1 MEKRIYPASL
11 FDANMA
17 AMTFAQKVLSRASGR
32 DVFPGDIIS
41 AKIDLAMS
49 HENAALVLRAFK
61 EIGASS
67 LWDPEKV
74 VLLFDHRIPANTTKA
89 AEGHQSVRRFVRA
102 EGLPNFYDLREGICH
117 QVLPEKGHVRPGML
131 IVGTD
136 SHTTTYGALGAFSTG
151 IGATE
156 MAAVW
161 ATGELWMK
169 VPQTFRFNLTGKLE
183 GPVSAKD
190 AILHLIGEMGAD
202 GCDYRCTE
210 FVGPVVDEMSVSGR
224 MTMCNMSMEMGA
236 KAGVAFPD
244 HKTKDYLRGRTEAE
258 WTPVLSDPDATVEK
272 EFDMDL
278 TGLSPQVA
286 YPHSVDNVKPVEE
299 MAGIPMDQAVI
310 GSCTN
315 GRAEDLLAAENVL
328 RGRRV
333 ADGTR
338 LIIVPA
344 SREVY
349 LWAADSGILSS
360 LVRSGAIVTNPGC
373 GPCLGAHQGL
383 LAPGERCIAT
393 TNRNFRGRM
402 GSPDSE
408 VYLASPATVAA
419 SALKGA
425 IADPREVWA

>member
-1 MEKRIYPASL
+1 MAS
-11 FDANMA
+11 
-17 AMTFAQKVLSRASGR
+17 MTFAQKVLSRASGKE
-32 DVFPGDIIS
+32 VFPGEIVS

-49 HENAALVLRAFK
+49 HENAALVLRSFK
-61 EIGASS
+61 EIGAKEV
-67 LWDPEKV
+67 WDPEKL

-89 AEGHQSVRRFVRA
+89 AEGHQSVRNFVRT

-117 QVLPEKGHVRPGML
+117 QVLPEKGHVLPGML

-169 VPQTFRFNLTGKLE
+169 VPQTYRFHLTGKLSE
-183 GPVSAKD
+183 PVSAKD
-190 AILHLIGEMGAD
+190 VILHLIGSMGAD
-202 GCDYRCTE
+202 GCDYRCAE
-210 FVGPVVDEMSVSGR
+210 FVGPVVDGMSVSGR

-236 KAGVAFPD
+236 KAGVTFPD
-244 HKTKDYLRGRTEAE
+244 DRTKDYLKGRTEVAWE
-258 WTPVLSDPDATVEK
+258 PVLSDVEAEVEK
-272 EFDMDL
+272 EFDFDL
-278 TGLSPQVA
+278 ADLSPQVA

-299 MAGIPMDQAVI
+299 MAGIPVDQAVI

-315 GRAEDLLAAENVL
+315 GRAEDLLAAEKVL
-328 RGRRV
+328 HGKKV
-333 ADGTR
+333 ADSVR
-338 LIIVPA
+338 LIVVPA

-419 SALKGA
+419 SALKGS
-425 IADPREVWA
+425 IADPREVWK

>member
-1 MEKRIYPASL
+1 M
-11 FDANMA
+11 
-17 AMTFAQKVLSRASGR
+17 
-32 DVFPGDIIS
+32 S
-41 AKIDLAMS
+41 ARIDLAMS
-49 HENAALVLRAFK
+49 HENAALVLRSFQQ
-61 EIGASS
+61 IGAKEV
-67 LWDPEKV
+67 WDPEKI

-89 AEGHQSVRRFVRA
+89 AEGHQSVRNFVRG

-117 QVLPEKGHVRPGML
+117 QVLPEKGHVLPGML

-169 VPQTFRFNLTGKLE
+169 VPQTFRFHLNGRLD
-183 GPVSAKD
+183 GPTSAKD
-190 AILHLIGEMGAD
+190 VILHLIGKMGAD

-236 KAGVAFPD
+236 KAGVTFPD
-244 HKTKDYLRGRTEAE
+244 EKTKDYLKGRTTAVLE
-258 WTPVLSDPDATVEK
+258 PVLSDSEAEIEK
-272 EFDMDL
+272 EFDMDMTDL
-278 TGLSPQVA
+278 PPQVA

-315 GRAEDLLAAENVL
+315 GRAEDLLAAEKVL

-333 ADGTR
+333 ADSTR
-338 LIIVPA
+338 LIVVPA

-419 SALKGA
+419 SAVKGC

>member
-1 MEKRIYPASL
+1 
-11 FDANMA
+11 
-17 AMTFAQKVLSRASGR
+17 MTFAEKVLSKASGKEAR
-32 DVFPGDIIS
+32 PGDIVS

-49 HENAALVLRAFK
+49 HENAALVLRSFK
-61 EIGASS
+61 EIGAKEV
-67 LWDPEKV
+67 WDPEKI
-74 VLLFDHRIPANTTKA
+74 VLLFDHRVPANTTKA
-89 AEGHQSVRRFVRA
+89 AEGHQSVRNFVKA
-102 EGLPNFYDLREGICH
+102 EMLPNFYDLREGICH
-117 QVLPEKGHVRPGML
+117 QVLPEKGHVLPGML

-169 VPQTFRFNLTGKLE
+169 VPQTFRFNLNGKLDD
-183 GPVSAKD
+183 PVTAKD
-190 AILHLIGEMGAD
+190 VILHLIGEMGAD

-210 FVGPVVDEMSVSGR
+210 FVGPIVDSMSVSGR

-236 KAGVAFPD
+236 KAGVTFPD
-244 HKTKDYLRGRTEAE
+244 EKTRDYLKGRTSKE
-258 WTPVLSDPDATVEK
+258 WAPVTSDKDADVEK
-272 EFDMDL
+272 VFDMDL

-299 MAGIPMDQAVI
+299 MTGIPVDQAVI

-315 GRAEDLLAAENVL
+315 GRAEDLLAAERIL
-328 RGRRV
+328 HGRHIPDSV
-333 ADGTR
+333 R
-338 LIIVPA
+338 LIVVPA

-349 LWAADSGILSS
+349 LWAADSGILAS

-402 GSPDSE
+402 GSPESE

-419 SALKGA
+419 SALKGQ
-425 IADPREVWA
+425 IADPREVRA

>member
-1 MEKRIYPASL
+1 
-11 FDANMA
+11 
-17 AMTFAQKVLSRASGR
+17 MTFAQKVLSRACGK
-32 DVFPGDIIS
+32 DAYPGDIVS

-49 HENAALVLRAFK
+49 HENAALVLRSFK
-61 EIGASS
+61 EIGAKDV
-67 LWDPEKV
+67 WDPEKI

-89 AEGHQSVRRFVRA
+89 AEGHQSVRNFVRS

-117 QVLPEKGHVRPGML
+117 QVLPEKGHVLPGML

-169 VPQTFRFNLTGKLE
+169 VPQTFRFHLNGELE

-190 AILHLIGEMGAD
+190 VILHLIGSMGAD

-210 FVGPVVDEMSVSGR
+210 FVGPTVDAMSVSGR

-244 HKTKDYLRGRTEAE
+244 GRTRDYLRGRTETPWE
-258 WTPVLSDPDATVEK
+258 PVLSDQDAEVER
-272 EFDMDL
+272 EFDVDI

-299 MAGIPMDQAVI
+299 MAGIPVDQAVI

-315 GRAEDLLAAENVL
+315 GRAEDLMAAEKVLHGKKVSDNV
-328 RGRRV
+328 
-333 ADGTR
+333 R
-338 LIIVPA
+338 LIVVPA

-419 SALKGA
+419 SALKGS
-425 IADPREVWA
+425 IADPREVW

>member
-1 MEKRIYPASL
+1 
-11 FDANMA
+11 MA
-17 AMTFAQKVLSRASGR
+17 AKTFAQKVLSRASGKEAY
-32 DVFPGDIIS
+32 PGDIVS
-41 AKIDLAMS
+41 AKIDLTMS
-49 HENAALVLRAFK
+49 HENAALVLRSFK
-61 EIGASS
+61 EMGAKQV
-67 LWDPEKV
+67 WDPEKV
-74 VLLFDHRIPANTTKA
+74 VLLFDHRIPANTTKT
-89 AEGHQSVRRFVRA
+89 AEGHRSVRQFVRQ

-117 QVLPEKGHVRPGML
+117 QVLPEKGHALPGRL

-136 SHTTTYGALGAFSTG
+136 SHTTTYGAFGAFSTG

-169 VPQTFRFNLTGKLE
+169 VPHTFRFHLNGKLE

-190 AILHLIGEMGAD
+190 VILHLIGKMGAD
-202 GCDYRCTE
+202 GCDYRCAE
-210 FVGPVVDEMSVSGR
+210 FTGPVVDDMSMSGR

-236 KAGVAFPD
+236 KAGVTFPD
-244 HKTKDYLRGRTEAE
+244 AKTKDYLKGRTEVP
-258 WTPVLSDPDATVEK
+258 WQPVLTDEGAEVEK
-272 EFDMDL
+272 NIDLDL

-286 YPHSVDNVKPVEE
+286 YPHSVDNVKAVEE
-299 MAGIPMDQAVI
+299 MAGIPVDQAVI

-315 GRAEDLLAAENVL
+315 GRAEDLLAAEKVL
-328 RGRRV
+328 HGRKIPDTV
-333 ADGTR
+333 R
-338 LIIVPA
+338 LIVVPA

-383 LAPGERCIAT
+383 LAAGERCIAT
-393 TNRNFRGRM
+393 TNRNFKGRM

-419 SALKGA
+419 SALKGV
-425 IADPREVWA
+425 IADPREA

>member
-1 MEKRIYPASL
+1 
-11 FDANMA
+11 MA
-17 AMTFAQKVLSRASGR
+17 AMTFAQKVLTRASGKEA
-32 DVFPGDIIS
+32 FPGDIVS

-49 HENAALVLRAFK
+49 HENAALVLRSFK
-61 EIGASS
+61 EIGAKEV
-67 LWDPEKV
+67 WDPEKI

-89 AEGHQSVRRFVRA
+89 AEGHQSVRNFVRQD
-102 EGLPNFYDLREGICH
+102 GLPNFYDLREGICH
-117 QVLPEKGHVRPGML
+117 QVLPEKGHVLPGML

-136 SHTTTYGALGAFSTG
+136 SHTTTYGAFGAFSTG

-169 VPQTFRFNLTGKLE
+169 VPQTLRFHLNGKLE

-190 AILHLIGEMGAD
+190 VILHLIGSMGAD

-210 FVGPVVDEMSVSGR
+210 FVGPVVDDMSVSGR

-236 KAGVAFPD
+236 KAGVTFPD
-244 HKTKDYLRGRTEAE
+244 DKTQDYLKGRTDTPWQSVVSDADAE
-258 WTPVLSDPDATVEK
+258 VEK
-272 EFDMDL
+272 EIDFDL
-278 TGLSPQVA
+278 QGLSPQVA

-299 MAGIPMDQAVI
+299 MTGIPIDQAVI

-315 GRAEDLLAAENVL
+315 GRTEDLLAAERVL
-328 RGRRV
+328 HGRKV
-333 ADGTR
+333 ADSVR
-338 LIIVPA
+338 LIVVPA
-344 SREVY
+344 SKEVY

-383 LAPGERCIAT
+383 LAAGERCIAT

-419 SALKGA
+419 SAIEGA
-425 IADPREVWA
+425 IADPREVWK

>member
-1 MEKRIYPASL
+1 
-11 FDANMA
+11 MA
-17 AMTFAQKVLSRASGR
+17 AMTFAQKVLSQASGKEA
-32 DVFPGDIIS
+32 FPGDIVS

-49 HENAALVLRAFK
+49 HENAALVLRSFQ
-61 EIGASS
+61 EIGAKEV
-67 LWDPEKV
+67 WDPERI

-89 AEGHQSVRRFVRA
+89 AEGHRSVRDFVRR

-117 QVLPEKGHVRPGML
+117 QVLPEKGHVLPGML

-169 VPQTFRFNLTGKLE
+169 VPQTIRFHLNGRLD

-190 AILHLIGEMGAD
+190 VILHLIGRMGAD
-202 GCDYRCTE
+202 GCDYRCAE
-210 FVGPVVDEMSVSGR
+210 FVGPVVDDMSVSGR

-244 HKTKDYLRGRTEAE
+244 ARTRDYLKGRTAAE
-258 WTPVLSDPDATVEK
+258 WQPVLSDEEAEVERHI
-272 EFDMDL
+272 DLDL

-286 YPHSVDNVKPVEE
+286 HPHSVDNVRPVEE
-299 MAGIPMDQAVI
+299 MTGIPVDQAVI

-315 GRAEDLLAAENVL
+315 GRAEDLLAAERVL
-328 RGRRV
+328 HGRKV
-333 ADGTR
+333 ADSVR
-338 LIIVPA
+338 LIVVPA

-349 LWAADSGILSS
+349 LWAADSGTLSS
-360 LVRSGAIVTNPGC
+360 LVRSGAVVTNPGC
-373 GPCLGAHQGL
+373 GPCMGAHQGL
-383 LAPGERCIAT
+383 LAAGERCIAT

-402 GSPDSE
+402 GSPGSE

-425 IADPREVWA
+425 IADPRDVWV

>member
-1 MEKRIYPASL
+1 
-11 FDANMA
+11 MA
-17 AMTFAQKVLSRASGR
+17 AMTFAQKVLSRTSGKEA
-32 DVFPGDIIS
+32 FPGDIVS
-41 AKIDLAMS
+41 ARIDLAMS
-49 HENAALVLRAFK
+49 HENAALVLRSFK
-61 EIGASS
+61 EIGAKQ

-89 AEGHQSVRRFVRA
+89 AEGHQTVRNFVRQ

-117 QVLPEKGHVRPGML
+117 QVLPEKGHVLPGML

-169 VPQTFRFNLTGKLE
+169 VPQTFRFHLNGKLDDFT
-183 GPVSAKD
+183 SAKD
-190 AILHLIGEMGAD
+190 VILHLIGKMGAD

-210 FVGPVVDEMSVSGR
+210 FVGPVVDAISVSGR

-236 KAGVAFPD
+236 KAGVCFPD
-244 HKTKDYLRGRTEAE
+244 QRTDEYLKGRAKVPWQPITSDKDAE
-258 WTPVLSDPDATVEK
+258 VER
-272 EFDMDL
+272 EFDLDL

-286 YPHSVDNVKPVEE
+286 YPHSVDNVKAVEE
-299 MAGIPMDQAVI
+299 MTGIPIDQAVI

-315 GRAEDLLAAENVL
+315 GRAEDLLAAERILHGRKVAENV
-328 RGRRV
+328 
-333 ADGTR
+333 R
-338 LIIVPA
+338 LIVVPA
-344 SREVY
+344 SKEVY

-393 TNRNFRGRM
+393 TNRNFKGRM
-402 GSPDSE
+402 GSPESE

-419 SALKGA
+419 SAIKGE
-425 IADPREVWA
+425 IADPRKVRV

>member
-1 MEKRIYPASL
+1 
-11 FDANMA
+11 
-17 AMTFAQKVLSRASGR
+17 MTFAQKVLSKASGKEAN
-32 DVFPGDIIS
+32 PGDIVS

-49 HENAALVLRAFK
+49 HENAALVLRSFK
-61 EIGASS
+61 EIGAKEV
-67 LWDPEKV
+67 WDPEKI
-74 VLLFDHRIPANTTKA
+74 VLLFDHRVPANTTKA
-89 AEGHQSVRRFVRA
+89 AEGHQSVRNFVKA
-102 EGLPNFYDLREGICH
+102 EMLPNFYDLREGICH
-117 QVLPEKGHVRPGML
+117 QVLPEKGHVLPGML

-136 SHTTTYGALGAFSTG
+136 SHTTTYGAFGAFSTG

-169 VPQTFRFNLTGKLE
+169 VPQTFRFNLNGKLDD
-183 GPVSAKD
+183 PVTAKD
-190 AILHLIGEMGAD
+190 VILHLIGKMGAD
-202 GCDYRCTE
+202 GCDYRCAE
-210 FVGPVVDEMSVSGR
+210 FVGPVVDSMSISGR

-236 KAGVAFPD
+236 KAGVTFPD
-244 HKTKDYLRGRTEAE
+244 EKTRDYLKGRTSKE
-258 WTPVLSDPDATVEK
+258 WVPVTSDQDADVEK
-272 EFDMDL
+272 VFDMDL

-299 MAGIPMDQAVI
+299 MTGIPVDQAVI

-315 GRAEDLLAAENVL
+315 GRAEDLLAAERILHGRHIPDNV
-328 RGRRV
+328 
-333 ADGTR
+333 R
-338 LIIVPA
+338 LIVVPA

-349 LWAADSGILSS
+349 LWAADSGILAS

-402 GSPDSE
+402 GSPESE

-419 SALKGA
+419 SALKGQ
-425 IADPREVWA
+425 IADPREVRA

>member
-1 MEKRIYPASL
+1 
-11 FDANMA
+11 
-17 AMTFAQKVLSRASGR
+17 
-32 DVFPGDIIS
+32 
-41 AKIDLAMS
+41 
-49 HENAALVLRAFK
+49 
-61 EIGASS
+61 
-67 LWDPEKV
+67 
-74 VLLFDHRIPANTTKA
+74 
-89 AEGHQSVRRFVRA
+89 
-102 EGLPNFYDLREGICH
+102 
-117 QVLPEKGHVRPGML
+117 
-131 IVGTD
+131 
-136 SHTTTYGALGAFSTG
+136 
-151 IGATE
+151 
-156 MAAVW
+156 
-161 ATGELWMK
+161 
-169 VPQTFRFNLTGKLE
+169 
-183 GPVSAKD
+183 
-190 AILHLIGEMGAD
+190 
-202 GCDYRCTE
+202 
-210 FVGPVVDEMSVSGR
+210 VVDEMSVSGR

-425 IADPREVWA
+425 IADPREVWE

>member
-224 MTMCNMSMEMGA
+224 MTMCNMSMVMGA

>member
-1 MEKRIYPASL
+1 
-11 FDANMA
+11 
-17 AMTFAQKVLSRASGR
+17 MTFAQKVLSKASGKEAY
-32 DVFPGDIIS
+32 PGDIVS

-49 HENAALVLRAFK
+49 HENAALVLRSFK
-61 EIGASS
+61 EIGAKEV
-67 LWDPEKV
+67 WDPEKI

-89 AEGHQSVRRFVRA
+89 AEGHQSVRNFVRA
-102 EGLPNFYDLREGICH
+102 EGLPNFYDMREGICH
-117 QVLPEKGHVRPGML
+117 QVLPEKGHVLPGML

-169 VPQTFRFNLTGKLE
+169 VPQTFRFNLTGKLDE
-183 GPVSAKD
+183 PVTAKD
-190 AILHLIGEMGAD
+190 VILHLIGQMGAD

-210 FVGPVVDEMSVSGR
+210 FVGPIVDSLSISGR

-236 KAGVAFPD
+236 KAGVTFPD
-244 HKTKDYLRGRTEAE
+244 DKTKDYLKGRTSKAWE
-258 WTPVLSDPDATVEK
+258 PVTSDQDADVEK
-272 EFDMDL
+272 MFDMDL

-286 YPHSVDNVKPVEE
+286 YPHSVDNVRPVEE
-299 MAGIPMDQAVI
+299 MAGIPVDQAVI

-315 GRAEDLLAAENVL
+315 GRAEDLLAAERIL
-328 RGRRV
+328 HGRHIPDSV
-333 ADGTR
+333 R
-338 LIIVPA
+338 LIVVPA

-349 LWAADSGILSS
+349 LWAADSGILAS

-402 GSPDSE
+402 GSPESE

-419 SALKGA
+419 SALKGQ
-425 IADPREVWA
+425 IADPREARE

>member
-1 MEKRIYPASL
+1 
-11 FDANMA
+11 
-17 AMTFAQKVLSRASGR
+17 MTFAQKVLSKASGKEAY
-32 DVFPGDIIS
+32 PGDIVS
-41 AKIDLAMS
+41 ARIDLAMS
-49 HENAALVLRAFK
+49 HENAALVLRSFK
-61 EIGASS
+61 EIGAKEV
-67 LWDPEKV
+67 WDPEKI

-89 AEGHQSVRRFVRA
+89 AEGHQSVRRFVKE

-117 QVLPEKGHVRPGML
+117 QVLPEKGHALPGML

-169 VPQTFRFNLTGKLE
+169 VPSTFRFHLTGKLE
-183 GPVSAKD
+183 DPVAAKD
-190 AILHLIGEMGAD
+190 VILHLIGKMGAD
-202 GCDYRCTE
+202 GCDYRCAE
-210 FVGPVVDEMSVSGR
+210 FIGPVVDAMSVSGR

-244 HKTKDYLRGRTEAE
+244 EKTRDYLKGRTLKQWEPVISDEAAE
-258 WTPVLSDPDATVEK
+258 VEK
-272 EFDMDL
+272 VFDMDL

-299 MAGIPMDQAVI
+299 MSGIPVDQAVI

-315 GRAEDLLAAENVL
+315 GRAEDLLAAERIL
-328 RGRRV
+328 HGRHV
-333 ADGTR
+333 PDGVR
-338 LIIVPA
+338 LIVVPA

-349 LWAADSGILSS
+349 LWAADSGILAS

-402 GSPDSE
+402 GSPESE

-419 SALKGA
+419 SALRGQ
-425 IADPREVWA
+425 IADPRGVRA

>member
-1 MEKRIYPASL
+1 
-11 FDANMA
+11 MA
-17 AMTFAQKVLSRASGR
+17 AMTFAQKVLSRASGKE
-32 DVFPGDIIS
+32 VFPGDIVS
-41 AKIDLAMS
+41 ANIDLAMS
-49 HENAALVLRAFK
+49 HENAALVLRSFK
-61 EIGASS
+61 EIGAKEV
-67 LWDPEKV
+67 WDPEKI

-89 AEGHQSVRRFVRA
+89 AEGHQSVRNFVRQD
-102 EGLPNFYDLREGICH
+102 GLPNFYDLREGVCH
-117 QVLPEKGHVRPGML
+117 QVLPEKGHVLPGML

-136 SHTTTYGALGAFSTG
+136 SHTTTYGAFGAFSTG

-169 VPQTFRFNLTGKLE
+169 VPQTLRFHLNGKLE

-190 AILHLIGEMGAD
+190 VILHLIGSMGAD

-210 FVGPVVDEMSVSGR
+210 FVGPVVDDMSVSGR

-236 KAGVAFPD
+236 KAGVTFPD
-244 HKTKDYLRGRTEAE
+244 DKTQDYLRGRTD
-258 WTPVLSDPDATVEK
+258 TPWQSVLSDADAEVEK
-272 EFDMDL
+272 EIDFDL
-278 TGLSPQVA
+278 QGLSPQVA

-299 MAGIPMDQAVI
+299 MAGIPVDQAVI

-315 GRAEDLLAAENVL
+315 GRAEDLLAAEKVL
-328 RGRRV
+328 RGRKV
-333 ADGTR
+333 ADSVR
-338 LIIVPA
+338 LIVVPA

-360 LVRSGAIVTNPGC
+360 LVRSGAVITNPGC

-383 LAPGERCIAT
+383 LASGERCIAT
-393 TNRNFRGRM
+393 TNRNFKGRM

-419 SALKGA
+419 SAIEGA
-425 IADPREVWA
+425 IADPRKVWK

>member
-1 MEKRIYPASL
+1 
-11 FDANMA
+11 MA
-17 AMTFAQKVLSRASGR
+17 AMTFAQKVLSRASGKEAY
-32 DVFPGDIIS
+32 PGDIVS

-49 HENAALVLRAFK
+49 HENAALVLRSFK
-61 EIGASS
+61 EIGAKEV
-67 LWDPEKV
+67 WDPEKI

-89 AEGHQSVRRFVRA
+89 AEGHQAVRRFVRS

-117 QVLPEKGHVRPGML
+117 QVLPEKGHVLPGML

-169 VPQTFRFNLTGKLE
+169 VPKTFRFNLTGKLDD
-183 GPVSAKD
+183 PVTAKD
-190 AILHLIGEMGAD
+190 VILHLIGKMGAD

-210 FVGPVVDEMSVSGR
+210 FVGPVVDAMSISGR

-236 KAGVAFPD
+236 KAGVTFPD
-244 HKTKDYLRGRTEAE
+244 DRTRDYLKGRTSKPWE
-258 WTPVLSDPDATVEK
+258 PVLSDQGAEVEK
-272 EFDMDL
+272 EFDLDL
-278 TGLSPQVA
+278 TVLPPQVA

-299 MAGIPMDQAVI
+299 MAGIPVDQAVI

-315 GRAEDLLAAENVL
+315 GRAEDLLAAERVL
-328 RGRRV
+328 HGRQIPNTV
-333 ADGTR
+333 R
-338 LIIVPA
+338 LIVVPA

-349 LWAADSGILSS
+349 LWAADSGILAS

-402 GSPDSE
+402 GSPESE

-419 SALKGA
+419 SALKGQ
-425 IADPREVWA
+425 IADPREVRA

>member
-1 MEKRIYPASL
+1 
-11 FDANMA
+11 MA

>member
-1 MEKRIYPASL
+1 
-11 FDANMA
+11 
-17 AMTFAQKVLSRASGR
+17 MTFAQKVLSKASGKEAY
-32 DVFPGDIIS
+32 PGDIVS

-49 HENAALVLRAFK
+49 HENAALVLRSFK
-61 EIGASS
+61 EIGAKEV
-67 LWDPEKV
+67 WDPEKI

-89 AEGHQSVRRFVRA
+89 AEGHQSVRNFVRA

-117 QVLPEKGHVRPGML
+117 QVLPEKGHVLPGML

-169 VPQTFRFNLTGKLE
+169 VPPTFRFNLIGKLDE
-183 GPVSAKD
+183 PVSAKD
-190 AILHLIGEMGAD
+190 VILHLIGKMGAD
-202 GCDYRCTE
+202 GCDYRCAE
-210 FVGPVVDEMSVSGR
+210 FVGPLVDAMSISGR

-236 KAGVAFPD
+236 KAGVTFPD
-244 HKTKDYLRGRTEAE
+244 AKTRDYLKGRTSRDWE
-258 WTPVLSDPDATVEK
+258 PVLSDKDAEVEK
-272 EFDMDL
+272 IFDMDL

-299 MAGIPMDQAVI
+299 MSGIPVDQAVI

-315 GRAEDLLAAENVL
+315 GRAEDLLAAERIL
-328 RGRRV
+328 HGRHV
-333 ADGTR
+333 PDGVR
-338 LIIVPA
+338 LIVVPA

-349 LWAADSGILSS
+349 LWAADSGILAS

-402 GSPDSE
+402 GSPESE

-419 SALKGA
+419 SALKGQ
-425 IADPREVWA
+425 IADPREVRK

>member
-1 MEKRIYPASL
+1 MV
-11 FDANMA
+11 
-17 AMTFAQKVLSRASGR
+17 AMTFAQKVLSRASGKEA
-32 DVFPGDIIS
+32 FPGDIVS

-49 HENAALVLRAFK
+49 HENAALVLRSFK
-61 EIGASS
+61 EIGAKEV
-67 LWDPEKV
+67 WDPEKI

-89 AEGHQSVRRFVRA
+89 AEGHQSVRNFVRQN
-102 EGLPNFYDLREGICH
+102 GLPNFYDMREGICH
-117 QVLPEKGHVRPGML
+117 QVLPEKGHVLPGML

-136 SHTTTYGALGAFSTG
+136 SHTITYGAFGAFSTG

-156 MAAVW
+156 MAAIW

-169 VPQTFRFNLTGKLE
+169 VPQTLRFHLNGKLE

-190 AILHLIGEMGAD
+190 VILHLIGSMGSD

-210 FVGPVVDEMSVSGR
+210 FVGPVVDDLSVSGR

-236 KAGVAFPD
+236 KAGVTFPD
-244 HKTKDYLRGRTEAE
+244 EKTQDYLKGRTDTPWQSVFSDADAE
-258 WTPVLSDPDATVEK
+258 VEK
-272 EFDMDL
+272 EIDFDL
-278 TGLSPQVA
+278 QGLSPQVA

-299 MAGIPMDQAVI
+299 MAGIPVDQAVI

-315 GRAEDLLAAENVL
+315 GRAEDLLMAEKVL
-328 RGRRV
+328 HGRKV
-333 ADGTR
+333 ADSVR
-338 LIIVPA
+338 LIVVPA
-344 SREVY
+344 SKEVY

-360 LVRSGAIVTNPGC
+360 LVRSGAIITNPGC

-383 LAPGERCIAT
+383 LAAGERCIAT

-419 SALKGA
+419 SAIEGA
-425 IADPREVWA
+425 IADPRKVWK